1 MLCAFYH
8 NKTYIQRFRKWILI
22 TRLFLEVSFKTSL
35 TGQERICYIQQ
46 GVNFSLNVGL
56 TLNNLRLISEII
68 VNEQPHDRESG
79 AQMPGYQTMHS

>member
-8 NKTYIQRFRKWILI
+8 NKTYIKRFGKWIPI
-22 TRLFLEVSFKTSL
+22 TRLFLEVSFKPSL

-56 TLNNLRLISEII
+56 TLNNLRLTSEIT
-68 VNEQPHDRESG
+68 VN
-79 AQMPGYQTMHS
+79 